1 MTRRSP
7 ILPPGFALAQGPA
20 ADDIGIALRRSN
32 MHLEGKA
39 AVVTG
44 AGRGIGRE
52 VALLIAAEGAAV
64 VVNDPGVGRGGEK
77 TEERPADDVV
87 AEIVKA
93 GGRAVANYDSVSD
106 YLKAGLMV
114 RQCVDTWGK
123 IDILVNCA
131 GNLRERMIWNMS
143 EDDFDA
149 VVAVHLKGHWNM
161 AHHAIKYMRQA
172 GYGRIVNFSSDA
184 FKGSVGQANYSAC
197 KAGIIGL
204 TRSIAKEVSK
214 FGITANAMCPSA
226 DTRMTLTE
234 AVKANRKRR
243 FEAGLLTRAE
253 YERTLQPRGPDY
265 IAPLV
270 AYLCLDEADAINGQ
284 VFHIE
289 RGRIHTY
296 YFGEEHRSLHKG
308 GDGKFTI
315 DELLETVPGSLMNG
329 IVPVVPPVK
338 MQDAVRA
345 GDVKKG
351 E

>member
-1 MTRRSP
+1 
-7 ILPPGFALAQGPA
+7 
-20 ADDIGIALRRSN
+20 
-32 MHLEGKA
+32 MHLKGKA

-52 VALLIAAEGAAV
+52 VALLLAAEGASV

-77 TEERPADDVV
+77 TGERPADDVV
-87 AEIVKA
+87 AGIRNA
-93 GGRAVANYDSVSD
+93 GGNASPNHDSVAD

-114 RQCVDTWGK
+114 KQCVDGFGR

-143 EDDFDA
+143 EEDFDA

-161 AHHAIKYMRQA
+161 CHHAIKYMRQA

-184 FKGSVGQANYSAC
+184 FKGSVGQCNYSAC

-204 TRSIAKEVSK
+204 TRSIARETARH
-214 FGITANAMCPSA
+214 GITANAVCPSA
-226 DTRMTLTE
+226 DTRMTLTD

-243 FEAGLLTRAE
+243 YESGLMTKAE
-253 YERTLQPRGPDY
+253 YERTLQPRGPEY

-270 AYLCLDEADAINGQ
+270 AYLCLDEADYVNGQ

-296 YFGEEHRSLHKG
+296 YFGEEMKSLHKG
-308 GDGKFTI
+308 GDGMFTI
-315 DELLETVPGSLMNG
+315 DDLIETIPGSLMNG
-329 IVPVVPPVK
+329 IVPVAPPVK
-338 MQDAVRA
+338 MSEAVKA
-345 GDVKKG
+345 GGDTR
-351 E
+351 